1 MPSPAFVFPRYVKEN
16 GCFIGILPRNK
27 RTETL
32 TRRYRNSKTDKQIRR
47 TLNAFFMFFSF
58 LFFLFLFFQY
68 LSVFTHSSILAKRKS
83 STVENPRKS
92 LIFSLRFHLIEWSH
106 HKRFCL
112 RTEQLEQPFQTP
124 SFTLRAKL

>member
-1 MPSPAFVFPRYVKEN
+1 MPSPAFVFPRYVKES
-16 GCFIGILPRNK
+16 GCLIGILPRNK

-58 LFFLFLFFQY
+58 LFFLFLFYQY
-68 LSVFTHSSILAKRKS
+68 LSVFMHSSILANRKS

-92 LIFSLRFHLIEWSH
+92 LIFSLRFHLNGHTIKDFVCGLNSETNLPRLH
-106 HKRFCL
+106 HSL
-112 RTEQLEQPFQTP
+112 
-124 SFTLRAKL
+124 